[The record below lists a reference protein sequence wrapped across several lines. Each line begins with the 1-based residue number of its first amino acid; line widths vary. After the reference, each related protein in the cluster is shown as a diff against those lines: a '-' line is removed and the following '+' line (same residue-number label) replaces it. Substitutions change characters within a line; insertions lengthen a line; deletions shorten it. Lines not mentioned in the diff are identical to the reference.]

1 MQPHPY
7 ITVALLAALC
17 APAWAINKCT
27 GADGRVVYQDAACD
41 TKSKTAEQVKTWDS
55 TGNTAEAWRFSKE
68 KDSMT
73 GREVCFVVSPTIL
86 TGYRGINSGFAH
98 VWFQI
103 AMNTSGAV
111 ALTARTSEA
120 SSSLFH
126 NDISDMGVKVD
137 EKEFTPFNQKIN
149 AHAVGFS
156 DAATSSLFL
165 QLETGSQI
173 RMRLRFWP
181 YDQLHDTPPISMVG
195 FKLAL
200 AQAKACA
207 KG

>member
-1 MQPHPY
+1 MKPY
-7 ITVALLAALC
+7 PLVIVALLAVLC

-27 GADGRVVYQDAACD
+27 GADGKVAFQDAPCANA
-41 TKSKTAEQVKTWDS
+41 SKVAEQVKTWGN
-55 TGNTAEAWRFSKE
+55 TGNTAEAWRFSE
-68 KDSMT
+68 NKDSMT
-73 GREVCFVVSPTIL
+73 GREFCFVVSPIIS
-86 TGYRGINSGFAH
+86 TGYRGNNSGFAH

-103 AMNTSGAV
+103 AMNSAGSV

-156 DAATSSLFL
+156 DASTPALLS
-165 QLETGSQI
+165 QLETGSQL

-181 YDQLHDTPPISMVG
+181 YDQLHDTPPMSMVG
-195 FKLAL
+195 FKPVF

-207 KG
+207 KR